1 MDYTIQRVKDQIIE
15 EIRKSIE
22 RSVEEGAF
30 ALETMPEIML
40 EIPREASFG
49 DFATNAAMQ
58 LPKQAKK
65 PPKVIAEAIVKNFDN
80 KAAGVEKCEIAGPGF
95 INFTLQPEWVYG
107 IVEDVINKKNKYGK
121 SDYGKGKT
129 VNVEYISANPTGPM
143 HMGNAR
149 GGAIGDTISAL
160 FDWAG
165 YRATKEFYI
174 NDAGN
179 QIEKFAVSLEAR
191 YLQENGQDV
200 PFPED
205 GYQGED
211 ITQRAKEFIE
221 KEGDRYVEAESHKR
235 KEALVDY
242 ALAKNIQA
250 IRDDL
255 ADYGVVYDVWF
266 HESSLY
272 ENDQVREAV
281 DRLKERGHTYEKEG
295 ALWFKATE
303 FGCEKDDVLIRQNG
317 VPTYF
322 TADIAYHYNKF
333 VTRKFDHGINVWGAD
348 HHGHVARM
356 KAALEAL
363 GIDPKRLDVILMQLV
378 RLMRDGETARMSKRK
393 GNAVTLSDL
402 VEEVGKDAARFFFN
416 LRSPESHFD
425 FDLDLAV
432 EQSND
437 NPVFYVQY
445 AHARISSI
453 LRQVEEERQA
463 EVDLTLL
470 KAPEELALIR
480 KLGEFPFE
488 IIAGV
493 EKQDPSRMTK
503 YAMDLASSFHT
514 FYNACRVRTE
524 DSGLMQARIQLIEA
538 VQTVIKNNLDILG
551 VQAPEKM

>member
-1 MDYTIQRVKDQIIE
+1 MDYTIQRVKDQIIK
-15 EIRKSIE
+15 EIQKSIE
-22 RSVEEGAF
+22 RSVEDGAF

-107 IVEDVINKKNKYGK
+107 IVEDVIDKKNEYGK

-200 PFPED
+200 TFPED

-211 ITQRAKEFIE
+211 ITLRAKEFIE
-221 KEGDRYVEAESHKR
+221 REGDRYVKAESQER
-235 KEALVDY
+235 KEALVNY
-242 ALAKNIQA
+242 ALAKNIEA
-250 IRDDL
+250 IRKDL

-333 VTRKFDHGINVWGAD
+333 VTREFDHGINVWGAD

-453 LRQVEEERQA
+453 LRQGGEE
-463 EVDLTLL
+463 
-470 KAPEELALIR
+470 
-480 KLGEFPFE
+480 
-488 IIAGV
+488 
-493 EKQDPSRMTK
+493 
-503 YAMDLASSFHT
+503 
-514 FYNACRVRTE
+514 
-524 DSGLMQARIQLIEA
+524 
-538 VQTVIKNNLDILG
+538 
-551 VQAPEKM
+551 